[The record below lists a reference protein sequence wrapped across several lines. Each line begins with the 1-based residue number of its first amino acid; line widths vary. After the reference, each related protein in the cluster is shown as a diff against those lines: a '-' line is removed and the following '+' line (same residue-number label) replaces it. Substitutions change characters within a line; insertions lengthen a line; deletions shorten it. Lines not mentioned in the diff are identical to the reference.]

1 MRKNKLLVTFGSI
14 VFLASCATQRE
25 PVINTVIQR
34 VEIPI
39 SVPCK
44 VDTPALPEF
53 NFDKL
58 TEESNIFDKVKA
70 TLADR
75 MIREAYEEELR
86 IALSSCK

>member
-1 MRKNKLLVTFGSI
+1 M
-14 VFLASCATQRE
+14 VFLASCATPRE

-39 SVPCK
+39 MVPCK
-44 VDTPALPEF
+44 VDTPTLPEF

-70 TLADR
+70 ILADR
-75 MIREAYEEELR
+75 IIREAYEEELR
-86 IALSSCK
+86 IALSSCN